1 MFEEIKIQE
10 SKSTFIIKVWLKNY
24 ELNVFNTTNKEE
36 IFIECKGAWVQQ
48 PYWKNDLPTL
58 LKDIS
63 WLIEDYQSE
72 KKSTNFQIR
81 LSWRQKFLLEK
92 KTEEKWFKNISDFVK
107 NQCELV

>member
-63 WLIEDYQSE
+63 WLIEEFQSE

-81 LSWRQKFLLEK
+81 LTSRQKISLEK
-92 KTEEKWFKNISDFVK
+92 NSVKYWFKTVSEFIK
-107 NQCELV
+107 NKCELV